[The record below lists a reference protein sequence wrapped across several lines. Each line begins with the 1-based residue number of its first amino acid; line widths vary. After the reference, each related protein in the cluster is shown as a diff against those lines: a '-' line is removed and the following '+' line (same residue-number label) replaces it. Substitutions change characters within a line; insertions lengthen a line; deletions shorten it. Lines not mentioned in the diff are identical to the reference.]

1 MRVPTELKYTD
12 SHEWIRVEKD
22 TPVVGIT
29 TITIGITDHA
39 QDQLTDL
46 VYVKLPM
53 PGRRVKAHED
63 LAVVESVKTASDV
76 YAPVAGEVTYVND
89 ALEDN
94 PGRVNEDP
102 YGDGWLFKIEVKN
115 PEDLDDLMD
124 SAAYIKL
131 TK

>member
-1 MRVPTELKYTD
+1 MRVPNDLKYTD
-12 SHEWIRVEKD
+12 SHEWIRVNGD
-22 TPVVGIT
+22 IIT
-29 TITIGITDHA
+29 VGITDHA

-76 YAPVAGEVTYVND
+76 YAPVAGEIIEVND
-89 ALEDN
+89 ELENN
-94 PGRVNEDP
+94 PGRVNDDP
-102 YGDGWLFKIEVKN
+102 YGDGWLFKMEVKN
-115 PEDLDDLMD
+115 PEDLDDLLTP
-124 SAAYIKL
+124 AAYTKL